1 MEFLL
6 VGLFEL
12 VVVVFYIFVSSV
24 LLSHGLVGR
33 WVNFSVGFFVVYLLV
48 SFFLFGRIP
57 VPAPVLQHL
66 NALLV
71 LGPLPCLGYCMYR
84 RFSVGE
90 TLGVLA
96 GYLFFFLVVVLLK
109 SEPVPLQSVAGIHRM
124 FGWGYAC

>member
-57 VPAPVLQHL
+57 VPAPVIAAFKRPLGSRSF
-66 NALLV
+66 AVSGLLHVPTV
-71 LGPLPCLGYCMYR
+71 LSR
-84 RFSVGE
+84 
-90 TLGVLA
+90 
-96 GYLFFFLVVVLLK
+96 
-109 SEPVPLQSVAGIHRM
+109 
-124 FGWGYAC
+124 